1 MDGSVNGQ
9 QYIKG
14 VQAMTDNEICREYR
28 EAKNKKAQIQILAD
42 QMLCTRGEIIKIL
55 AENGEDVSQINTKA
69 QVRRKKEEPVPESV
83 LVALCNRLDEI
94 DNTVMQLTG
103 EKRLIE
109 ERIKEKEQEYREIAE
124 FLKSCTVSERSK

>member
-83 LVALCNRLDEI
+83 LVDLCNRLDEI

-124 FLKSCTVSERSK
+124 FVKGCTVSERSK

>member
-1 MDGSVNGQ
+1 
-9 QYIKG
+9 
-14 VQAMTDNEICREYR
+14 MTDNEICREYR

-55 AENGEDVSQINTKA
+55 AENGENVSQINTKA

-124 FLKSCTVSERSK
+124 YVKSCTVSERSK